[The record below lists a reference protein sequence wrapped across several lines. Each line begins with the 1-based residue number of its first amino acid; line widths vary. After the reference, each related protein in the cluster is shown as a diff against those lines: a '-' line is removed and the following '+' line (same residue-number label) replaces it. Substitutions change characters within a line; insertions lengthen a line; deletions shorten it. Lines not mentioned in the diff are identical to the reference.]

1 MAQIRL
7 KINGRDRNVNLAKM
21 DWAKA
26 ERLNTEYGTT
36 PTDSDNINSVYDCI
50 MQTTLNGAA
59 VPTGADNKMYIFR
72 STHSSGSLISDL
84 VPLREQLGT
93 RVVYFGARQK
103 TGDDMVE
110 FFDSPA
116 SLGIDDAPASTDLDL
131 HDPEQIVYS
140 QVSGL
145 SPYTQAMVWRTGPD
159 TSALLANMNAAA
171 YIETTTGGK
180 FGVSLCSNVTSAG
193 TSVIVWSFGKSSYH
207 DNSGSYSVRGNYWSG
222 WGSTIGWYPS
232 FGGVDVL
239 TGVPFINCWSATAM
253 NNSFGDNGH
262 TLQDDISAEMIYTE
276 INGKPYLGMAACKWT
291 GDFITEVDVVFL
303 PAWFWG
309 QYEEPTDPS
318 DIPQYHGF
326 DGTPQRQSGSYS
338 YTPNDI
344 EMASTPVQP
353 VSGVSDTD
361 FGLHVYRISDA
372 DYANIQSTL
381 WGKGSL
387 ADALW
392 NRWNNYKFNPV
403 AGVLGCH
410 VLPKAFMP
418 DVTGMSY
425 SQPRAAGGALE
436 TTGQAYHVNGQTT
449 ITATA
454 ASVSMPEYFSS
465 HLNWDPYT
473 SVQLFLPFC
482 GWISIPADRCI
493 DTKEDGSTGSI
504 SIQYRCDI
512 ITGNVCCFVRC
523 FNADGVNTF
532 STQVTGNAALS
543 VPITGNDNGTGQIL
557 GAITAAA
564 GVAVGALTGGIGT
577 AAMVAGAAGAG
588 LAVNTAK
595 HTLQNGST
603 YSGNVASLG
612 CLQPYL
618 LITMPIE
625 HTSEQWR
632 YLHGLPSGLGLT
644 VGDLTG
650 TGYTE
655 LSEFHAEIDCISPEE
670 QQEIEN
676 LMMGGVI
683 L

>member
-1 MAQIRL
+1 MAQIAL
-7 KINGRDRNVNLAKM
+7 TINGRKRNVNLSK
-21 DWAKA
+21 
-26 ERLNTEYGTT
+26 LNWTRAQEINTANSGTT
-36 PTDSDNINSVYDCI
+36 DINDLIYT
-50 MQTTLNGAA
+50 QTEALIAGTLQNT
-59 VPTGADNKMYIFR
+59 PTGADTAYYIFKT
-72 STHSSGSLISDL
+72 THGTPSLLSDTEA
-84 VPLREQLGT
+84 PESQGAG
-93 RVVYFGARQK
+93 RVLYYGARQK
-103 TGDDMVE
+103 TGDKMRD
-110 FFDSPA
+110 FFKPISTFPDLQPLPA
-116 SLGIDDAPASTDLDL
+116 NSTIDPE
-131 HDPEQIVYS
+131 DPEQTVFS
-140 QVSGL
+140 QVDDWRYWQSPIYKSG
-145 SPYTQAMVWRTGPD
+145 AD
-159 TSALLANMNAAA
+159 TSGYLVCYNAIA
-171 YIETTTGGK
+171 YIRTEAGGS
-180 FGVSLCSNVTSAG
+180 FGASLCMNNINGVPQNWIG
-193 TSVIVWSFGKSSYH
+193 VHSFGAYKDLGALGDGNAH
-207 DNSGSYSVRGNYWSG
+207 NGNQARGAKPYQPVFDAQNL
-222 WGSTIGWYPS
+222 INYPS
-232 FGGVDVL
+232 NEVSYNASCYSGTNFDGIDPDL
-239 TGVPFINCWSATAM
+239 T
-253 NNSFGDNGH
+253 
-262 TLQDDISAEMIYTE
+262 DDITAEMVYTE
-276 INGKPYLGMAACKWT
+276 IGGKPYLGLAACRWHQ
-291 GDFITEVDVVFL
+291 GQYVEMLEVTLL

-309 QYEEPTDPS
+309 DYQIPSDPA
-318 DIPQYHGF
+318 DIPQYHGY
-326 DGTPQRQSGSYS
+326 DGIPQRQSGSYT

-344 EMASTPVQP
+344 ELASTPVQP
-353 VSGVSDTD
+353 VSGISDTD
-361 FGLHVYRISDA
+361 YGLHVYRISDA
-372 DYANIQSTL
+372 DYANIQATL

-403 AGVLGCH
+403 AGVIGCH

-493 DTKEDGSTGSI
+493 DTTDNGTGSI
-504 SIQYRCDI
+504 SIQYRCDL
-512 ITGNVCCFVRC
+512 ITGNVCCYVRC

-564 GVAVGALTGGIGT
+564 GIAVGALTGGIGT
-577 AAMVAGAAGAG
+577 AALVGGAAGAG

-603 YSGNVASLG
+603 YSGNVAALG
-612 CLQPYL
+612 CMQPYL

-632 YLHGLPSGLGLT
+632 QLHGLPSGLGLT

-655 LSEFHAEIDCISPEE
+655 LSEFHAEIDCITPEE

-676 LMMGGVI
+676 LMNGGVI